1 MLATVIKIFGDQPK
15 VDQLKLVQLIV
26 LIVIAKIPNADVVW
40 FEIVVDV
47 ANLMQVLKKGR
58 YLNAYLPDGLI
69 REHLALHLI
78 DYFLKTA
85 VESIGHKEVFV
96 ILHALSNQ
104 AGKILEIVLI
114 KLL

>member
-1 MLATVIKIFGDQPK
+1 MIFF
-15 VDQLKLVQLIV
+15 
-26 LIVIAKIPNADVVW
+26 VIATITDADVVW
-40 FEIVVDV
+40 FEVIIDV
-47 ANLMQVLKKGR
+47 ANLVQVLKKGR

-104 AGKILEIVLI
+104 GGKVLEIVLI